1 MNLLSTEKI
10 FTASSWSSNL
20 DSYVDDD
27 PWYLF
32 EIALTLEQYWNDC
45 YRIFEHITKYMV
57 VPLLDNNKVMQVKKC
72 AIRMSLVAPKIYRG
86 CI

>member
-1 MNLLSTEKI
+1 MVVKS
-10 FTASSWSSNL
+10 

-45 YRIFEHITKYMV
+45 YRIFEHITKYMI
-57 VPLLDNNKVMQVKKC
+57 VPLLDNNKVMQVKKMC
-72 AIRMSLVAPKIYRG
+72 NTNEFELPDLPRMHLIA
-86 CI
+86 C